1 MSEDEYFPGI
11 DCRCCATN
19 ESECACNVD
28 WTDPRIY
35 ELEKQFEEYKKENQ
49 HLKNE
54 IQKLTNQLASSEIKY
69 GINS

>member
-1 MSEDEYFPGI
+1 MTNHFEKRHGRQGI
-11 DCRCCATN
+11 KLMIA
-19 ESECACNVD
+19 EA
-28 WTDPRIY
+28 RIS

-54 IQKLTNQLASSEIKY
+54 IQKLTNKLVSSEIKY

>member
-1 MSEDEYFPGI
+1 MSEEYYAGKG
-11 DCRCCATN
+11 CECYAYG
-19 ESECACNVD
+19 ESECSCNAD